1 MKKGIYLAIAICAI
15 SILAVGCGS
24 KPTSSGPVQG
34 SDPASTTPAQIA
46 NQDEDSEKS
55 QEINV
60 YYADDQLL
68 QLEQRKKEITF
79 EDEPEKYSKTYAS
92 LQSSDQMEL
101 IPLWKNIDLLSAT
114 FNQGKLILD
123 VNIPDEARLGSGG
136 ELLAIDALKKTFFQF
151 DEVTSIE
158 LLVDGNA
165 TESIMGHVELE
176 NPLTR
181 E

>member
-24 KPTSSGPVQG
+24 KLTSSGPVQG